1 LKLSDL
7 GKPLNLI
14 LFVPMEDYSLSTL
27 DELEADAIHL
37 LRELTAEQE
46 DAPVVEAGSE
56 GSPVLRKLAEKAFA
70 PQAARLHIGMARPAP
85 AAEIQDLWG
94 LINARPGVP
103 RVAPLSH
110 WTGED
115 LRGYLSPERA
125 RRERVPG
132 EPHGA
137 DLLRLV
143 VAGSPGVGKSKVV
156 DWLTDEAA
164 QASGAWRHFASGR
177 RRFMAFD
184 PPEQAQLESQLA
196 GGASRAQLALLV
208 LDAAKGLDSQAKRHA
223 LVCGLLGIPRI
234 VVAVNKLDLAADA
247 QGRFEAIREEF
258 EVFAARLGF
267 KSITFVPVNGERGDN
282 IARRSERMPWYEGP
296 SLRETLQE
304 VYIGGDRNLVDLRFM
319 VQGRVGEGPGA
330 WFPGRVDS
338 GVVKV
343 GDEVLVLP
351 SHRRTRVRAIALGE
365 RRLDYAYA
373 PLSVSLA
380 LEDEIDAGRG
390 AMIVHPRNMPRG
402 VRSLESMVLWM
413 SPETLRP
420 GQVYLLKHGTKW
432 VRASCAEVIYRLDP
446 ETLHRASG
454 HALGLNDIGRASFT
468 LFEERF
474 VDPYTKNRST
484 GGFLV
489 VDPQSGATA
498 GAGMIVDRDTEPARV
513 ERSQAVKRIVIPHA
527 SKVTDVE
534 RSAILGQRSVTVWL
548 TGLSGSGKSTI
559 ATELEKRL
567 IELGRASYML
577 DGDNIRTGIN
587 RDLGFGPDDRREN
600 IRRIAEVARLMND
613 AGLIA
618 VTAFISPYREDRE
631 MARQIIGPQ
640 RFVEVYLGAS
650 LEVCEQRD
658 PKGLYK
664 KARKGEIPE
673 FTGISAPYEAPEHP
687 AMMLDTGALTLEQCV
702 EQLLDRLLDRTAV
715 TAR

>member
-1 LKLSDL
+1 
-7 GKPLNLI
+7 
-14 LFVPMEDYSLSTL
+14 MEDYSLSTL

-489 VDPQSGATA
+489 VDP
-498 GAGMIVDRDTEPARV
+498 
-513 ERSQAVKRIVIPHA
+513 
-527 SKVTDVE
+527 
-534 RSAILGQRSVTVWL
+534 ILGQRSVTVWL